1 MQKWTSFDKKAWKDI
16 GRRLRL
22 EREILG
28 YSQEEM
34 AYQLGISDRQYRRYE
49 SGRSSIPRPYLLKLH
64 DEMEIDINYLIMGV
78 FVMDEYIQAAM
89 ETMPDT
95 EFNETIDEYNA
106 LINYDKKD
114 TEFADKFLHLIYR
127 TMIYGYTH
135 GYAEKL
141 RDVPTVDIFKQMHEQ
156 EKVSV
161 TNYKEDLHQILFGDR
176 KYEPIFRFQQPKK
189 E

>member
-1 MQKWTSFDKKAWKDI
+1 MQKWTSFDKKAWKEI
-16 GRRLRL
+16 GSRLRL

-34 AYQLGISDRQYRRYE
+34 AYQLGVSDRQYRRYE
-49 SGRSSIPRPYLLKLH
+49 SGRSSIPRQYLLKLH

-89 ETMPDT
+89 ETMPDN
-95 EFNETIDEYNA
+95 EFDETIDEYNA

-114 TEFADKFLHLIYR
+114 SEFADKFLRLIYR

-141 RDVPTVDIFKQMHEQ
+141 REVPPVDMFKQMHEQ
-156 EKVSV
+156 DKVSV
-161 TNYKEDLHQILFGDR
+161 TNFKEDLHQILFGDR
-176 KYEPIFRFQQPKK
+176 KYEPLFRFKQPD
-189 E
+189 